1 MENKK
6 KEENRKGKSKGRL
19 VKKKNNTN
27 ENFKSFIKYSQPN
40 EYNLVFS
47 FLMVQKSSF
56 SYPNEGYSIIT
67 CTP

>member
-1 MENKK
+1 MEIK
-6 KEENRKGKSKGRL
+6 KEEEEEENRNAKAKADWWI
-19 VKKKNNTN
+19 KKY